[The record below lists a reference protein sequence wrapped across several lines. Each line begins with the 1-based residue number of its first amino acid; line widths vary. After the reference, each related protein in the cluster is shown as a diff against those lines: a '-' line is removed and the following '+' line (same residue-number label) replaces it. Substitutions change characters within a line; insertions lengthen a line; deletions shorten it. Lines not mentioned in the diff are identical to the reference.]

1 MCCTYYSYQCK
12 IILVDLIYNYSTVLD
27 YSRSF
32 ILKRTNNAWVSSVT
46 PSEKLNT
53 LNGQRVY
60 FQSLA
65 RINTVLP
72 GKAFSRIMGHLGAAN
87 HYLKTME

>member
-1 MCCTYYSYQCK
+1 MCCTY
-12 IILVDLIYNYSTVLD
+12 IIHISVNYSTVLD

-53 LNGQRVY
+53 LNGQRIY
-60 FQSLA
+60 FQSLT
-65 RINTVLP
+65 RITVLP
-72 GKAFSRIMGHLGAAN
+72 EKAFSRIMGHLGAAN